1 MILLI
6 GTFLAWSNPSL
17 VFVERNKDFH
27 IYHPIS
33 SSNGTMRFSFA
44 DMPYISMEMEPAHSL
59 IYSGDSVYESIPN
72 EIYVETNEKGGIGT
86 SELIPLEIIPL
97 PIKMMSLGGENPLP
111 LPEPTKLNL
120 VKLEIQQYKAK
131 QQIAKAHREQRM
143 DVQKNA
149 ILLEEEYD
157 GVVSAEE

>member
-1 MILLI
+1 MIIFL
-6 GTFLAWSNPSL
+6 GTLLAWSNPSL

-33 SSNGTMRFSFA
+33 SSNGIIRFSFA
-44 DMPYISMEMEPAHSL
+44 DMPYISMDMQPVQSL
-59 IYSGDSVYESIPN
+59 IYSGDSVYEPIPN
-72 EIYVETNEKGGIGT
+72 EIYVETNGKGVGT
-86 SELIPLEIIPL
+86 SELIPLEVIPL
-97 PIKMMSLGGENPLP
+97 PNKTISLGGERSLP
-111 LPEPTKLNL
+111 LPEPTKLDL
-120 VKLEIQQYKAK
+120 VKLDIQQYKLK

-157 GVVSAEE
+157 GVVATDD